1 MACSRLALS
10 VLQILC
16 IDIGTDLL
24 PALALGGEAP
34 SKGGVLERPP
44 ERRHLVDTSLFTR
57 VFGVLG
63 PTEALVEMTAFLVA
77 LMVAGWRPG
86 GRVPHRPCITGRIGG
101 GRVHGSGAG
110 TDRDRVRVPEHQPTA
125 VGDGGVDDQSTAA
138 VGGPRRA
145 RRTGVLPAR
154 HSRRGPSGA
163 HGAAHRRFVVAVL
176 AIPAVLLADY
186 THKRVRQRR
195 KAVGARPVA

>member
-34 SKGGVLERPP
+34 SKGVLERPP

-86 GRVPHRPCITGRIGG
+86 GEFPHRPCITGRIGG
-101 GRVHGSGAG
+101 AAF
-110 TDRDRVRVPEHQPTA
+110 TA
-125 VGDGGVDDQSTAA
+125 VVLGQIGTAFACRSTSRPPWAMGWTTNRLLLWA
-138 VGGPRRA
+138 VLA
-145 RRTGVLPAR
+145 EL
-154 HSRRGPSGA
+154 GA
-163 HGAAHRRFVVAVL
+163 LVFFLLVTPVADLLGHTVPPTEGFVVAVL